1 MIFAPVI
8 SLLLVVFVSLLLMQI
23 GARALRYTGLDGE
36 VAALQSQSAFTG
48 CGFTTSESELVIN
61 HPMRRRI
68 IRHMMLVGCLGV
80 PSLIASLMVV
90 VLSIVREEE
99 RFITSTLSIPI
110 AIVGLALIWFVLHSR
125 PAERAIDWGIRV
137 SLRKVG
143 HIHPVD
149 YAQMLRVHTGYS
161 VGELIV
167 EPGNPIAGKRLDD
180 SRPADSGLLIL
191 GLERANGEWIGA
203 PHKDTIVELGDK
215 LIVYGRDDL
224 LERAAESVRERSKAP
239 VGASS

>member
-23 GARALRYTGLDGE
+23 GARALRYTGLDEE
-36 VAALQSQSAFTG
+36 VALLQVQSAFTG
-48 CGFTTSESELVIN
+48 SGFTTAESELVIN
-61 HPMRRRI
+61 HPLRRRI

-99 RFITSTLSIPI
+99 RFITSALSIPI
-110 AIVGLALIWFVLHSR
+110 AIVGLVLIWFLLHSR
-125 PAERAIDWGIRV
+125 PAERAIDWGIRL

-167 EPGNPIAGKRLDD
+167 EPGNPIAGRRLDD

-191 GLERANGEWIGA
+191 GIERTNGEWVGA
-203 PHKDTIVELGDK
+203 PHRDTIIELGDK
-215 LIVYGRDDL
+215 LIVYGRDAM
-224 LERAAESVRERSKAP
+224 LERANGP
-239 VGASS
+239 VQEGSSNRDRASS